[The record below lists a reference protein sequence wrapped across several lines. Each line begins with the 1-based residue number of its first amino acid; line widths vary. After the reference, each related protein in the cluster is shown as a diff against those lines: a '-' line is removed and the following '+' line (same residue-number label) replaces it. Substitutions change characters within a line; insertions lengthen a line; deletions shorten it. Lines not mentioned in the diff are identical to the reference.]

1 MPKDLQIIKE
11 LQSRFGEFGYE
22 LNNDK
27 EVVVLGI
34 WFNNVKNEDLGLI
47 GELTSLQKLLLS
59 DNKISKIEGLDKLTK
74 LRELYLSDNEI
85 TKIEGLDSLT
95 KLKKLDLEFNQITK
109 IEGLDTLVGLQS
121 LNLSYNQITE
131 IGGIKKLTKL
141 RKLDLGYNQIET
153 IQDLD
158 KLVNS
163 KELWVELGFNKILE
177 SEKRGF
183 KTIRTENSRIDIT
196 YNM

>member
-1 MPKDLQIIKE
+1 MPKDLQIIEK
-11 LQSRFGEFGYE
+11 LQSKFGELIMKRIDDKVIKLI
-22 LNNDK
+22 LNTK
-27 EVVVLGI
+27 GVET
-34 WFNNVKNEDLGLI
+34 KDLKLI
-47 GELTSLQKLLLS
+47 GELTSLETLGLLN
-59 DNKISKIEGLDKLTK
+59 NKIKTIQGLDNLT
-74 LRELYLSDNEI
+74 ELKE
-85 TKIEGLDSLT
+85 
-95 KLKKLDLEFNQITK
+95 LDLRFNKITE

-131 IGGIKKLTKL
+131 IGGIKKLTNL

-158 KLVNS
+158 KLVDS
-163 KELWVELGFNKILE
+163 KELWVELGFNKILG

>member
-1 MPKDLQIIKE
+1 MTRDLQIIKE
-11 LQSRFGEFGYE
+11 LQSKFGEFNYKIS
-22 LNNDK
+22 NDK
-27 EVVVLGI
+27 VINLILNTKG
-34 WFNNVKNEDLGLI
+34 VKTKDLKLI
-47 GELTSLQKLLLS
+47 GELTSLETLGLLN
-59 DNKISKIEGLDKLTK
+59 NKIKTIQGL
-74 LRELYLSDNEI
+74 NN
-85 TKIEGLDSLT
+85 LT
-95 KLKKLDLEFNQITK
+95 KLKHLDLRFNQITK

-131 IGGIKKLTKL
+131 IGGIKKLTNL

-163 KELWVELGFNKILE
+163 KELWVELGFNKILG

-183 KTIRTENSRIDIT
+183 RAIRTENLKIDIT